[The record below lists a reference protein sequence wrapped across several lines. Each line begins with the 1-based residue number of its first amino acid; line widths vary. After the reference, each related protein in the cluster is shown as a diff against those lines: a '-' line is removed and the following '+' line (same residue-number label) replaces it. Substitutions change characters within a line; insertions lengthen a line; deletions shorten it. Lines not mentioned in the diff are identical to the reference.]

1 MKLEA
6 VVKKEIHA
14 KLKTL
19 ERFGHILW
27 YERLQ
32 SGQIH
37 NGDQHVYMCRP
48 GTPDFICVLVN
59 KRGVLTV
66 LFIEAKRE
74 GVFLARKGVQQQW
87 HDKYYNLHTDMI
99 YIIAQSVDDMMET
112 ILHVG
117 IDRVE
122 AIEFNP

>member
-6 VVKKEIHA
+6 EIKREIHA

-27 YERLQ
+27 FERLQ

-37 NGDQHVYMCRP
+37 NGNQHVYLSRP
-48 GTPDFICVLVN
+48 GTPDFICVLTN
-59 KRGVLTV
+59 KTGHLTV

-74 GVFLARKGVQQQW
+74 GVMTARKGVQQEW
-87 HDKYYNLHTDMI
+87 RDKYSNLHTDMI
-99 YIIAQSVDDMMET
+99 YIIAQSVDDLMQVV
-112 ILHVG
+112 LSVG
-117 IDRVE
+117 VDQVD
-122 AIEFNP
+122 AIKFNP